1 MQKLTYS
8 EGKVQ
13 TSAAGA
19 AENEAPDAAPLRPKA
34 RSSMGIGINA
44 QSPDEGRLKG
54 KQAPAA
60 CGVWFTSSGRIL
72 PKMLKFQE
80 TDGQIVTLTHIR
92 VLTEEEKHYCGIP
105 TLRYKCT
112 GETSTEDTGKILE
125 FTLLYYIERQE
136 WKLLM

>member
-13 TSAAGA
+13 A
-19 AENEAPDAAPLRPKA
+19 DRPKA
-34 RSSMGIGINA
+34 RSSMGIGVNA
-44 QSPDEGRLKG
+44 QSPDEGELK
-54 KQAPAA
+54 KTQAPAA
-60 CGVWFTSSGRIL
+60 CGVWFTSNGRVL

-80 TDGQIVTLTHIR
+80 SDGQIVTLAHIR
-92 VLTEEEKHYCGIP
+92 ILTEEEKHYCGIP

-112 GETSTEDTGKILE
+112 GQRVKKDGRETAGEILE

-136 WKLLM
+136 WKLLLSS